1 MSCLLGFRYSFRKMS
16 KTMNEVTDYD
26 YLSVLHYLP
35 KAFSKNRMDVIVTKD
50 SSYQQKIGKAK
61 TLSDLDVEK
70 IKKNF
75 CN

>member
-1 MSCLLGFRYSFRKMS
+1 
-16 KTMNEVTDYD
+16 MNEVTDYD
-26 YLSVLHYLP
+26 YLSVLHCLP

>member
-1 MSCLLGFRYSFRKMS
+1 
-16 KTMNEVTDYD
+16 MNEVTDYD

-35 KAFSKNRMDVIVTKD
+35 NAFSKNRMDVIVTKD

>member
-1 MSCLLGFRYSFRKMS
+1 
-16 KTMNEVTDYD
+16 MNEVTDYD